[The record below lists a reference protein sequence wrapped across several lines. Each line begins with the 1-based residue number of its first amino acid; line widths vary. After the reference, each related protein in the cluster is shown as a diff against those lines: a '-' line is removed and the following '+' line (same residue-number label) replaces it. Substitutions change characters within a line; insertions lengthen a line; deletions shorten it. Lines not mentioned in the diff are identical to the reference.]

1 MWNPGCGVLESGI
14 QLKESG
20 IPRTIGIQ
28 NPSSNDKNFACVALR
43 FWLGALSNKGGRGQR
58 NHEVFVFLAALP
70 LVRAARQN
78 RHATQAN
85 KNWNPAPR
93 IRNP

>member
-1 MWNPGCGVLESGI
+1 MWNAGQRVLESGI

-28 NPSSNDKNFACVALR
+28 NPSSNDKNLACVALW

-58 NHEVFVFLAALP
+58 NHEVFVILAASPLDRASGSTKLP
-70 LVRAARQN
+70 CYAG
-78 RHATQAN
+78 
-85 KNWNPAPR
+85 
-93 IRNP
+93 